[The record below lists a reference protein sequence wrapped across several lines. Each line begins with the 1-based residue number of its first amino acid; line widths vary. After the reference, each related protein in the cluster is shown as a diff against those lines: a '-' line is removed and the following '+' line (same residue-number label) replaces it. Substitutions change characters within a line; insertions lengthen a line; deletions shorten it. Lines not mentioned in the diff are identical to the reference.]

1 MRKQRRLRSVSAI
14 RGGNSVYDRVPFR
27 RMSIEI
33 PEALWARLKQVG
45 LDTQTPISRLL
56 CDAAQEKHGKATEAE
71 VVALY
76 RAMGGMP
83 EPVAPTPK
91 HLPNNFLGS
100 FSVDTSAPVPTH
112 VSTLVTT
119 PVHTQKTKHSTV
131 ENEQDQSVKTG
142 LKKSANILKQPKKT

>member
-45 LDTQTPISRLL
+45 LDTQTPVSRLL
-56 CDAAQEKHGKATEAE
+56 CDAAQEKHGKATEDE

-76 RAMGGMP
+76 HSMAGMP
-83 EPVAPTPK
+83 EAVAPTPK
-91 HLPNNFLGS
+91 HLPDNFLGS

-112 VSTLVTT
+112 VQT
-119 PVHTQKTKHSTV
+119 PVNTKKTKHSAV